1 MNILFLIIGIII
13 GGIAV
18 WFISANKFK
27 DESASKIHDAENRAS
42 GNENTILELRKQLA
56 DKTVESADLNRKYIF
71 ENTLKVKAETQL
83 EETKKN
89 LEEQKKLLDEATNKL
104 KETFNSLSSEALKS
118 NNKAFLDLAKST
130 LETYVTS
137 AQGDLAKRQA
147 VISETLKPI
156 KESLEN
162 YEKNLKEIEKT
173 RLTAYGDIK
182 NYLDGLKLSQEG
194 LQKETNAL
202 VTALKSSQ
210 VRGRYGEIGLRR
222 VVEFAGMNDYCDFE
236 EQVSV
241 TTEDGKLRPDMIVK
255 LPGNRRVIV
264 DSKVPLAAYMQAFE
278 TTDDKVKS
286 EFLLSH
292 SKAVREH
299 LKQLSTKAYWSQF
312 RDTPD
317 FVVLYMQIESS
328 FGAALEIDRTLIEDG
343 INNRIIFATPT
354 TIITLLKT
362 VAFSWQQEKIAENS
376 KKIWETGV
384 ELYNRINT
392 LVEHISKVGDNLKSA
407 VDNYNKAVGSI
418 ETRFIPSVKK
428 LKELG
433 AADQNKDLSELFPID
448 RTIRVL
454 PDSVNNDA

>member
-13 GGIAV
+13 GGITV
-18 WFISANKFK
+18 WFISTNKLRA
-27 DESASKIHDAENRAS
+27 EYSAKINEVDSQAR
-42 GNENTILELRKQLA
+42 GNENTITELRKQLA
-56 DKTVESADLNRKYIF
+56 DKTAESADMNRKYIF
-71 ENTLKVKAETQL
+71 ENSLKVKAETQL
-83 EETKKN
+83 DEAKKN
-89 LEEQKKLLDEATNKL
+89 LDEQKKLLEEATNRL

-118 NNKAFLDLAKST
+118 NNKAFLDLAKTT
-130 LETYVTS
+130 LETYLTS

-182 NYLDGLKLSQEG
+182 NYLDGLKLSQDG

-202 VTALKSSQ
+202 VTALKTSQ
-210 VRGRYGEIGLRR
+210 VRGKYGEIGLRR

-241 TTEDGKLRPDMIVK
+241 TTEDGRLRPDMIVK

-278 TTDDKVKS
+278 TTDEKIKN
-286 EFLLSH
+286 EFLVSH

-299 LKQLSTKAYWSQF
+299 LKDLSTKAYWSQF
-312 RDTPD
+312 TDTPD

-328 FGAALEIDRTLIEDG
+328 FGAALEFDRNLIEDG
-343 INNRIIFATPT
+343 ISNRIIFATPT
-354 TIITLLKT
+354 TIITLLRT
-362 VAFSWQQEKIAENS
+362 VAFSWQQEKISENAQ
-376 KKIWETGV
+376 KIQEVGV
-384 ELYNRINT
+384 ELYNRIST
-392 LVEHISKVGDNLKSA
+392 LVEHISRVGDNLKSA

-418 ETRFIPSVKK
+418 ETRFIPHAKK

-433 AADQNKDLSELFPID
+433 AADQNKELSELQPVD
-448 RTIRVL
+448 RTIRTI
-454 PDSVNNDA
+454 NNEQ

>member
-1 MNILFLIIGIII
+1 MDILFLVIGIVI

-18 WFISANKFK
+18 WFIAYNRFSAQAA
-27 DESASKIHDAENRAS
+27 DKIHEAENKAS
-42 GNENTILELRKQLA
+42 GNENTIIELRKQLS
-56 DKTVESADLNRKYIF
+56 DKTVESADMNRKYIY
-71 ENTLKVKAETQL
+71 ENSLKVKAETQL
-83 EETKKN
+83 EETRKN
-89 LEEQKKLLDEATNKL
+89 LEEQKKLLEDATNRL
-104 KETFNSLSSEALKS
+104 KEAFNSLSSEALKS

-130 LETYVTS
+130 LETYLTS

-182 NYLDGLKLSQEG
+182 NYLDGLKLSQDG

-210 VRGRYGEIGLRR
+210 VRGKYGEIGLRR

-264 DSKVPLAAYMQAFE
+264 DSKVPLSAYMQAFE
-278 TTDDKVKS
+278 TTDEKIKN
-286 EFLLSH
+286 EFLVNH

-299 LKQLSTKAYWSQF
+299 LKQLSSKAYWDQF
-312 RDTPD
+312 RSTSPD

-328 FGAALEIDRTLIEDG
+328 FGAALEIDRDLIEDG

-362 VAFSWQQEKIAENS
+362 VAFSWQQEQIAENS

-392 LVEHISKVGDNLKSA
+392 LVEHISRVGDNLKSA

-418 ETRFIPSVKK
+418 ETRFMPHAKK

-433 AADQNKDLSELFPID
+433 AADQNKEIPELQQVDKTI
-448 RTIRVL
+448 RTIT
-454 PDSVNNDA
+454 ND